1 MTEIIQ
7 GIIPVAVYTRG
18 KKRTLAEL
26 LKNIQPFEVDVPEEV
41 DRRTLIPPPIVEQTL
56 MALQVGL
63 PDVTLMSAVG
73 KPSVSCSN
81 Q

>member
-7 GIIPVAVYTRG
+7 GIILVTVITRG

-26 LKNIQPFEVDVPEEV
+26 LKNIQPLEVDVPEEG
-41 DRRTLIPPPIVEQTL
+41 DRRTLINPPLVEQTL
-56 MALQVGL
+56 MALQEGF
-63 PDVTLMSAVG
+63 TRCHLMSAVG